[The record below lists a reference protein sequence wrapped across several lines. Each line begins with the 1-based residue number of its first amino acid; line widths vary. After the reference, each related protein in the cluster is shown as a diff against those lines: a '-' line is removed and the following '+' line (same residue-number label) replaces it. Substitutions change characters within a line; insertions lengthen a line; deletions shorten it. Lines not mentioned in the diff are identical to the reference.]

1 MKFRTGRN
9 TFKQDELVRKL
20 DLKPLND
27 MPDLP
32 LYGTEPRVK
41 CRNLT
46 GPWQEIELRVHSY
59 QEIDRPE
66 FWEFLDGVIA
76 GFSRFAEKVQI
87 KTDIL
92 QPWKQLGE
100 KWHYSRKGFHIGRK
114 IYWDEN
120 LLPELIKMLQK
131 TAPDGK
137 IVWENKQVVP
147 IFVPDQKEAWAAV
160 QTKKHDA
167 LYLYLTGPKGR
178 FALGQIT
185 DIGIDPEVDGQR
197 PDYDVLQFQFRSSA
211 DLKRGKLADF
221 LKEHLSAVRGS

>member
-1 MKFRTGRN
+1 
-9 TFKQDELVRKL
+9 VRKL